1 MNDCTCLL
9 LAAMILCVPLTACAV
24 TKEAE
29 LTMSTPI
36 EKRVCRLYF
45 GGSLPKG
52 TRDSPDEPMYAMTPE
67 ELADTVADMGTD
79 LWQVLGIKSMKGM
92 YYKSKLAQ
100 HDPDAPTDAMLRII
114 KRAHERGMWVQG
126 GMQLTEPEVLDLKGE
141 MKNWMIHPIAYG
153 DRTWKP
159 SVRWMSFASAGF
171 REWSSGMHVEAVTMI
186 DLDGIHH
193 DGTPF
198 AQRTGWP
205 WPAGDIGPE
214 AAADFKAKTG
224 YDPPQKEDWSSQA
237 FREWV
242 KWRYDTTVEFFEAV
256 TVAAQKQKPHAAI
269 AMIYNMHNVDW
280 HLGLPLR
287 DVSDQS
293 WYPSIHDETSLL
305 GRIGRAL
312 SPRAEQWYWSQ
323 WHFKSVA
330 WGEMPYF
337 NPDRTMAK
345 ALRALAHGTYPS
357 IGGFHVDIRAWKDGV
372 TKVFTELRKR
382 RQYVGGESVKYA
394 ALLVS
399 QQTRDYRRE
408 HGDFWKSVEGFNE
421 LQNNANLL
429 TDVIFDDSLTPQRL
443 SPYPLLILPNV
454 QCLSDAQCD
463 AIRQYVHEGGVLLAT
478 MDTSL
483 HDEWGQKRDNFAL
496 ADLFGVDHVSSGY
509 GTQVAVA
516 QLPAMQE
523 QLGRV
528 VGFES
533 PSTQIKVRQGA
544 ELESLFTFASRGN
557 LNGVLMMR
565 PQDYDS
571 GRPAIVMHRVGKGA
585 VVYSAYSLGHAYILR
600 RRVPPLADMVAAV
613 ERYVADPPIVIDAA
627 PIVET
632 TAYWRRPN
640 RINVHLVNMT
650 GLSLNQMAPI
660 ANISITLNE
669 GKLRSARTVVAGQ
682 NLKVRNNRVT
692 VPAIDY
698 GEVVV
703 LEIE

>member
-1 MNDCTCLL
+1 MNDCTRIL
-9 LAAMILCVPLTACAV
+9 LAAMILCAPV
-24 TKEAE
+24 TVRAATEDGK
-29 LTMSTPI
+29 LTMSTPL
-36 EKRVCRLYF
+36 EKRVCRFYF
-45 GGSLPKG
+45 GTPMVKG
-52 TRDSPDEPMYAMTPE
+52 TRDAPVETLYAMTPE
-67 ELADTVADMGTD
+67 QIADVVADMGTD
-79 LWQVLGIKSMKGM
+79 LWQVHHIKSMKGM
-92 YYKSKLAQ
+92 FYKSKLAQ

-114 KRAHERGMWVQG
+114 KQAHERGIWVQG
-126 GMQLTEPEVLDLKGE
+126 SMQLSEPEVLDIKGE

-153 DRTWKP
+153 DRTWQP
-159 SVRWMSFASAGF
+159 SLRWMSFASAGF
-171 REWSSGMHVEAVTMI
+171 RAWSSGMHAEAIALTDI
-186 DLDGIHH
+186 DGFHH

-198 AQRTGWP
+198 AQRVGWP

-256 TVAAQKQKPHAAI
+256 TTAAQKQKPHAAV

-323 WHFKSVA
+323 WHFPSVA

-382 RQYVGGESVKYA
+382 RDYVGGESVKYA

-399 QQTRDYRRE
+399 QQTRDYRR
-408 HGDFWKSVEGFNE
+408 DPNQFWLSVEGFNE
-421 LQNNANLL
+421 VQNNANLL
-429 TDVIFDDSLTPQRL
+429 TDVIFDDSLTVERL

-463 AIRQYVHEGGVLLAT
+463 AIRQYVREGGVLLAT
-478 MDTSL
+478 LDTSL

-509 GTQVAVA
+509 GTQVAVP

-533 PSTQIKVRQGA
+533 PSTQIKVRDGA
-544 ELESLFTFASRGN
+544 ELETLFTFASREK

-565 PQDYDS
+565 PEDYDS
-571 GRPAIVMHRVGKGA
+571 GRPAIMMRRVGKGA
-585 VVYSAYSLGHAYILR
+585 VMYSAYDLGLGYMKHRL
-600 RRVPPLADMVAAV
+600 PPLADMVAAV
-613 ERYVADPPIVIDAA
+613 ERYVAEPPIVIDAA

-650 GLSLNQMAPI
+650 GLSLGQMAPI
-660 ANISITLNE
+660 ANITITLNE
-669 GKLRSARTVVAGQ
+669 GRLRGAKTVVAGQ
-682 NLKVRNNRVT
+682 NLKVQDNRVT